1 MNVMKRRRSQKRELV
16 LKALKAAHGSLSA
29 ADIHKKV
36 TKVDLTTIYRNLDMF
51 VKDGTVKKLNLGD
64 GEAQYEYNDHDHHH
78 AICLDCDK
86 VIHFT
91 APDQK
96 IMELLK
102 VKGFQPESLEITLRG
117 ICKH

>member
-1 MNVMKRRRSQKRELV
+1 MNMISRRRSQKREQI
-16 LKALKAAHGSLSA
+16 LKALKSARGSLSA
-29 ADIHKKV
+29 AAIHKKV
-36 TKVDLTTIYRNLDMF
+36 PKIDLTTIYRNLDMF

-102 VKGFQPESLEITLRG
+102 VKGFHPESLEITLRG
-117 ICKH
+117 VCKH

>member
-1 MNVMKRRRSQKRELV
+1 MKRRRSHKREQILKV
-16 LKALKAAHGSLSA
+16 LKSARGSLSA
-29 ADIHKKV
+29 ADIHKKLS
-36 TKVDLTTIYRNLDMF
+36 KIDLTTIYRNLDMF
-51 VKDGTVKKLNLGD
+51 VKDGEAKKLNLGD

-91 APDQK
+91 APDEK

-102 VKGFQPESLEITLRG
+102 VKGFKPELLEITLRG
-117 ICKH
+117 FCEH